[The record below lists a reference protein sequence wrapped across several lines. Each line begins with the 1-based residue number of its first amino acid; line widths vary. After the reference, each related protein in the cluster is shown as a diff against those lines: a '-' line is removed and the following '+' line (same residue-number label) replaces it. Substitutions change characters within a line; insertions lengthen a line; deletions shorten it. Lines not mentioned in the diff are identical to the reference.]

1 MQFNLTKSLE
11 ILHSTPQVLHSLLA
25 GLSEEWTQC
34 NEGPGSWSAYDVLG
48 HLIHGEQTDWMPR
61 LQLMLSTSANKT
73 FEPFDRFAQFEN
85 SKGKTLAQLLA
96 AFAQLRADNLAK
108 LEAMQ
113 LNESNWALTGTHPA
127 LGTVTVAQ
135 LLATWTVHDLN
146 HLAQIVRIMAGQ
158 YKAEVGPWQQYLG
171 ILNK

>member
-11 ILHSTPQVLHSLLA
+11 ILRSTPQVLHSLLA

-61 LQLMLSTSANKT
+61 LQLMLSTTANKT

-85 SKGKTLAQLLA
+85 SKGKTLTQLLA

-113 LNESNWALTGTHPA
+113 LNESHWVLTGTHPA

-146 HLAQIVRIMAGQ
+146 HLAQIARIMAGQ